1 MSDAYFGYFRPRQR
15 KYPTTISVISDQL
28 FGLSDHFS
36 WNKLKRNI
44 FNISKAKH
52 IDNLI
57 LQSILTYK
65 FSLMEVKMGRKGLS
79 MNKAR
84 EILRLKL
91 DLGLGAREIAKIC
104 SCSHSTVLEYERKAH
119 EAGLKRSLLKDMD
132 DEALINTLSIVQ
144 KDFEKKPMPNTEN
157 VKGSKG

>member
-1 MSDAYFGYFRPRQR
+1 
-15 KYPTTISVISDQL
+15 
-28 FGLSDHFS
+28 
-36 WNKLKRNI
+36 
-44 FNISKAKH
+44 
-52 IDNLI
+52 
-57 LQSILTYK
+57 
-65 FSLMEVKMGRKGLS
+65 MGRKGLS

-91 DLGLGAREIAKIC
+91 DLGLGAREIATIC